1 MRKISRRLLASI
13 VLLAVSPLAA
23 KEKKPTGEIPDAAAF
38 AKITSYC
45 IDMSQLSG
53 NDAYTVRGF
62 VKTES
67 KPKKL
72 LTKLPWKL
80 YRDCRDEEPDAV
92 VKVEFPLLRNSA
104 VEMGTPSDPLSPP
117 FSELRTKAVLEISDA
132 SSSQVLYKVE
142 ASPLD
147 NPLVDSGV
155 ERGDSLA
162 LQRHNA
168 MYNAFSTLI
177 DDVHRVSHTKKN

>member
-1 MRKISRRLLASI
+1 MSTISRRLFVS
-13 VLLAVSPLAA
+13 VLLAALPLAA

-45 IDMSQLSG
+45 IDSSQLSG

-62 VKTES
+62 VETEN

-80 YRDCRDEEPDAV
+80 DRDCSAEPDAI
-92 VKVEFPLLRNSA
+92 VKVQFPLLRNSSVQA
-104 VEMGTPSDPLSPP
+104 GVPSDPYNPP
-117 FSELRTKAVLEISDA
+117 ESELRTKAVLEISDA
-132 SSSQVLYKVE
+132 SSSRLLYKIE
-142 ASPLD
+142 AWPLD

-155 ERGDSLA
+155 ERGDSLP

-177 DDVHRVSHTKKN
+177 DDVHRVSKKK

>member
-1 MRKISRRLLASI
+1 MRVIIRRVFVSILLAALS
-13 VLLAVSPLAA
+13 LAA
-23 KEKKPTGEIPDAAAF
+23 KEKKPTGEIPNPAAF

-45 IDMSQLSG
+45 IDSSQLSG
-53 NDAYTVRGF
+53 NDAYTVQGF
-62 VKTES
+62 IETES

-80 YRDCRDEEPDAV
+80 YRDCRDAEPDAI
-92 VKVEFPLLRNSA
+92 VKLEFPLLRNGS
-104 VEMGTPSDPLSPP
+104 VEVSTPADPLNPP
-117 FSELRTKAVLEISDA
+117 DSEYRTKAVLEISDA
-132 SSSQVLYKVE
+132 SSSRLLYKVE
-142 ASPLD
+142 AWPLD

-155 ERGDSLA
+155 EGGDSLP

-177 DDVHRVSHTKKN
+177 DDVRRAPQPKKK